1 MIYKIFLRPEVTEKD
16 LPKIDSA
23 NKQRIA
29 KVIKQKLVTQPERFG
44 KPLRHPLHGL
54 YKLRVGDWRVI
65 FEIKKETVNII
76 AVKHRSK
83 AYDNLTIR
91 LPI

>member
-1 MIYKIFLRPEVTEKD
+1 MSYKLFLRPEVIEKD

-23 NKQRIA
+23 NKQRISQA
-29 KVIKQKLVTQPERFG
+29 IKQKLTDQPKIFG
-44 KPLRHPLHGL
+44 KPLRWPLAGL

-91 LPI
+91 LPM